1 MKWSAV
7 ILIIFGLIAAVAATI
22 LIAAWQAKIDDS
34 LLSNLSAEV
43 QVVRAKRSLSAM
55 SVVTTEDIIEKTVPR
70 ENLPEGYLTN
80 SAQVVGKVLALS
92 VVEGQVLTKSC
103 FAAEGS
109 MTELA
114 ARIPR
119 GMRAVSIVLSNHA
132 ITGGLLYPGCVVDVL
147 ASFKLPSRQ
156 HGRGEAISRT
166 LLESIQVLA
175 VENTSIVSGE
185 AAKKAYMDEGSSPGK
200 KLTVTLMVSPQQ
212 AERLQLAREYGTVS
226 VAMRN
231 PLDRYPIDSEIT
243 VLREGQLGQLDSLMT
258 EEQKAELP
266 EEIKNLQEK
275 DTGLQD
281 PGWGVTVIRG
291 QEVTEYEMDIP
302 E

>member
-1 MKWSAV
+1 
-7 ILIIFGLIAAVAATI
+7 
-22 LIAAWQAKIDDS
+22 
-34 LLSNLSAEV
+34 
-43 QVVRAKRSLSAM
+43 
-55 SVVTTEDIIEKTVPR
+55 
-70 ENLPEGYLTN
+70 
-80 SAQVVGKVLALS
+80 
-92 VVEGQVLTKSC
+92 
-103 FAAEGS
+103 
-109 MTELA
+109 
-114 ARIPR
+114 
-119 GMRAVSIVLSNHA
+119 
-132 ITGGLLYPGCVVDVL
+132 
-147 ASFKLPSRQ
+147 
-156 HGRGEAISRT
+156 
-166 LLESIQVLA
+166 
-175 VENTSIVSGE
+175 
-185 AAKKAYMDEGSSPGK
+185 MDEGSSPGK